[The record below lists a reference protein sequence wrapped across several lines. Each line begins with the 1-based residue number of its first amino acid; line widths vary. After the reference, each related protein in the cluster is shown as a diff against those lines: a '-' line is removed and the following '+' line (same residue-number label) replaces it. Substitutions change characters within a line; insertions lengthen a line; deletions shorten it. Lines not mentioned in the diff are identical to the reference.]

1 MEFWIMTFNQ
11 QPEDREI
18 RPDPQRRR
26 LTLAEAEELLPA
38 FVLGALEPE
47 EMLAVERFVQQHPE
61 IRSRLANY
69 ENAVAELAYAAP
81 QLQPPARARA
91 QLMNRV
97 RQDLADAQPQA
108 TAPLRSGSPLRAAAR
123 TAPVRPTPVQLPDDQ
138 PGAGLGWFGIF
149 WRTFAIAGA
158 AAAIVILAFL
168 TLQLRTNVNQL
179 TARLQTLQANL
190 ANLQSENDR
199 LAQQNIALQEQIQGL
214 DAQYQIVL
222 NPQQSIALAASGP
235 VPNATGNF
243 YSSAA
248 QAVLVLHGLQ
258 PLPADQTYQLWWLS
272 SDGSAVLP
280 GELLT
285 VTNAESTTLS
295 LAIPAEHRD
304 FSGIGISIEP
314 AGGRQTPTTVVLL
327 GKANKTST

>member
-1 MEFWIMTFNQ
+1 MSINQ

-18 RPDPQRRR
+18 RPDPQRRG

-38 FVLGALEPE
+38 FVLGALDPE

-61 IRSRLANY
+61 IRTRLANY
-69 ENAVAELAYAAP
+69 EKAVVELAYAAP
-81 QLQPPARARA
+81 QIQPPGRAKT

-97 RQDLADAQPQA
+97 RQDLAERHPQA
-108 TAPLRSGSPLRAAAR
+108 TTPFRSGSALRPAAR
-123 TAPVRPTPVQLPDDQ
+123 PAPIRPTPTHATDDQ
-138 PGAGLGWFGIF
+138 PGSALGWFGIF

-179 TARLQTLQANL
+179 TAHMQALQTDL
-190 ANLQSENDR
+190 ANLQTENSR
-199 LAQQNIALQEQIQGL
+199 LAQQNIALQEQIQSL

-243 YSSAA
+243 YSSAD

-272 SDGSAVLP
+272 PDGSAVLP
-280 GELLT
+280 GELLA
-285 VTNAESTTLS
+285 VTNAESTTLA

-327 GKANKTST
+327 GKASKTST